1 MSGIIENSR
10 PEAEISGIARM
21 IESIAYAK
29 CPITLASICSHPES
43 CLGCYVVIEKELNP

>member
-10 PEAEISGIARM
+10 PEAEISGVTRM

-29 CPITLASICSHPES
+29 CPITLASICIHPES
-43 CLGCYVVIEKELNP
+43 CPGCHETINQELNP